1 MAKDKI
7 SVIVP
12 IYNLAPW
19 LERCVES
26 ILAQTHENLEV
37 ILVDDG
43 SGDDSLSIARSFAE
57 RDSRVKVIH
66 QENAGVTA
74 ARLRGVAEATGDWI
88 GFVDGDDEIE
98 PWMYARLLENARTY
112 CADISHCG
120 YQRVN
125 PEGIVEYHYN
135 TGTLHCQDH
144 LAGLRDLLEERLV
157 EPGLCSKLYK
167 RELFRGLNGTMD
179 LSIRNNEDML
189 MNFFLFSG
197 AEKSVYEDVCPY
209 HYLFRDNSAVRT
221 KINEHRIY
229 DRIRVRQAI
238 LDICPPELERDA
250 REALLRVLLYVYA
263 LLTVEED
270 PRNREDLIR
279 VREMLAAQK
288 DHYSVL
294 TRRNRVLAQM
304 IRTAPQVFRVVFR
317 CYVRLFLGGEYG

>member
-1 MAKDKI
+1 MAEEKI

-57 RDSRVKVIH
+57 KDSRVKVIH

-74 ARLRGVAEATGDWI
+74 ARLRGVAESTGDWI

-98 PWMYARLLENARTY
+98 PWMYARLLENGVRY
-112 CADISHCG
+112 GADISHCG
-120 YQRVN
+120 YQRIDS
-125 PEGIVEYHYN
+125 EGIVDYHYN
-135 TGTLHCQDH
+135 TGTLHHQDH
-144 LAGLRDLLEERLV
+144 PTGLRELLEERLV
-157 EPGLCSKLYK
+157 GPGLWNKLYK
-167 RELFRGLNGTMD
+167 RELFRRLNEKMD
-179 LSIRNNEDML
+179 LSIRINEDML
-189 MNFFLFSG
+189 MNFYLFSG

-209 HYLFRDNSAVRT
+209 HYLFRENSAART

-229 DRIRVRQAI
+229 DRIRVRQII
-238 LDICPPELERDA
+238 LDTCPPELERDA

-263 LLTVEED
+263 LLTMEEA
-270 PRNREDLIR
+270 PRYRQDLVR
-279 VREMLAAQK
+279 VRGMLAEQK

-304 IRTAPQVFRVVFR
+304 IRTAPWAFRAVFR
-317 CYVRLFLGGEYG
+317 CYVNLFLGGEYG

>member
-1 MAKDKI
+1 MAEEKI

-12 IYNLAPW
+12 IHNLAPW

-43 SGDDSLSIARSFAE
+43 SGDDSLSIAREFAR
-57 RDSRVKVIH
+57 RDCRVKVIH

-98 PWMYARLLENARTY
+98 PRMYARLLENARTY
-112 CADISHCG
+112 GADISHCG
-120 YQRVN
+120 YQRAN
-125 PEGIVEYHYN
+125 PDGIVEYHYN
-135 TGTLHCQDH
+135 TGRIHCQDH
-144 LAGLRDLLEERLV
+144 LTGLRELLEERLV

-167 RELFRGLNGTMD
+167 RELFRGLKEKMD

-189 MNFFLFSG
+189 MNFYLFSG
-197 AEKSVYEDVCPY
+197 AEKAVYEDVCPY
-209 HYLFRDNSAVRT
+209 HYLFRENSAVRT

-229 DRIRVRQAI
+229 DRIRVRQII

-263 LLTVEED
+263 LLTVEEA
-270 PRNREDLIR
+270 PRYRQDLVR
-279 VREMLAAQK
+279 VRRMLAEQK

-294 TRRNRVLAQM
+294 TRRNRMLAQM
-304 IRTAPQVFRVVFR
+304 IRTAPGLFRAAFR
-317 CYVRLFLGGEYG
+317 CYVKLFLGGEYG